1 MPEMNKKTASI
12 LDQIHGLPTVQLNL
26 LLVAIEEVKDDLHFY
41 SWLNGVNKA
50 LATTL
55 PLSTKDLPDQSY
67 RAWHEAG
74 MTSFHA
80 ARRVLK
86 EEGF

>member
-1 MPEMNKKTASI
+1 MDEKTAGI
-12 LDQIHGLPTVQLNL
+12 LDQIYGLPTVQLDRL
-26 LLVAIEEVKDDLHFY
+26 LAAIEEVNDDLRFQ
-41 SWLNGVNKA
+41 SWMNGVNKA
-50 LATTL
+50 LSSIV
-55 PLSTKDLPDQSY
+55 PLSTEDLPDQSY

-80 ARRVLK
+80 AQRVLR

>member
-1 MPEMNKKTASI
+1 MPEMDETTAAI
-12 LDQIHGLPTVQLNL
+12 LDQIHGLSTVQLDL
-26 LLVAIEEVKDDLHFY
+26 LLASIEEVKDDLRFQ

-50 LATTL
+50 LAGIV
-55 PLSTKDLPDQSY
+55 PLSTEDLSGQSY

-80 ARRVLK
+80 ARRVLR
-86 EEGF
+86 EQV

>member
-1 MPEMNKKTASI
+1 MPEMNEMTASI
-12 LDQIHGLPTVQLNL
+12 LDQIHGLPTVQLDL
-26 LLVAIEEVKDDLHFY
+26 LLTAIEEVKNDLHFY

-50 LATTL
+50 LATIV
-55 PLSTKDLPDQSY
+55 PLSIEDLPDQSY

-80 ARRVLK
+80 AQRVLR